1 MEKSLTSSSAWIK
14 FFDQTMT
21 RLKFDFRKKKLSE
34 TEIINLFSSSDEMV
48 RKDAAMSF
56 GKTLKDNI
64 FNFTF
69 IMNNISPITKKYYSK
84 YSKFKNWIF
93 KTNIYT

>member
-1 MEKSLTSSSAWIK
+1 
-14 FFDQTMT
+14 MT

-64 FNFTF
+64 
-69 IMNNISPITKKYYSK
+69 
-84 YSKFKNWIF
+84 
-93 KTNIYT
+93 